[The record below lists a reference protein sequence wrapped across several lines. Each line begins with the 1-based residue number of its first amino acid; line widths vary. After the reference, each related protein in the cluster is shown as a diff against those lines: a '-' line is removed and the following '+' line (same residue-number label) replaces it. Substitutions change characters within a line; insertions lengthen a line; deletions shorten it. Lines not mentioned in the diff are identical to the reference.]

1 MAAKSAKARTAARR
15 QKDKWKSKRWYSI
28 RAPRNPYSFK
38 IIGETISE
46 SPENVIGRIF
56 EVTQNEMDNDFTRMH
71 VKLRFRVTEVLNQ
84 DAITEYIG
92 HEVQRDHFRRQV
104 RRNRGM
110 VDMVVDVVTEDGF
123 YVRFKLVV
131 ISPRRIKSS
140 LKTAIRNIVKDMLF
154 KTASSTTW
162 LKMQSVI
169 LDGSLENDVKD
180 ACMSIHSVRS
190 VVCHKTELRQTGVFV
205 DDGPTLDEIHAEEA
219 RQKAAQKESE
229 KSPVVDDVLVAAEA
243 GDAISEIADE
253 DQSTESVEEVADEVT
268 ESAEESPSDDVD
280 YGSMTVAALKEI
292 LKEKGLPVSG
302 KKAELI
308 ERLNGA

>member
-1 MAAKSAKARTAARR
+1 MAAKSAKARTAARKQR
-15 QKDKWKSKRWYSI
+15 DKWKSKRWYSI

-38 IIGETISE
+38 VIGETLSE
-46 SPENVIGRIF
+46 NPENVIGRIF

-84 DAITEYIG
+84 DALTEFIG

-110 VDMVVDVVTEDGF
+110 VDMVVDVVTKDGF
-123 YVRFKLVV
+123 YIRFKLVV

-154 KTASSTTW
+154 KTASTTTW

-190 VVCHKTELRQTGVFV
+190 VVCHKTELRQSGVFV

-219 RQKAAQKESE
+219 RQKAAEKEVETS
-229 KSPVVDDVLVAAEA
+229 SVTDDVLVAAEA
-243 GDAISEIADE
+243 GEAISEIADE
-253 DQSTESVEEVADEVT
+253 DESPESEAEVT
-268 ESAEESPSDDVD
+268 ESAEESSAEDVD